1 MFGRSGPAA
10 EGEDVAVGL
19 LKVGE
24 FSNRHEVDRCDHAA
38 SSGRIREV
46 RRKRRVDGTGRS
58 CELRLVAKWRQTC
71 VDWLVGGRRVSGQE
85 RERKGTFIDEDS
97 CLFFPHKG
105 IFSTRRSVE
114 KDVFASPFRSLLS
127 SPLDC
132 YSEMSFYGHKK
143 QESSF
148 GGGSWSLPP
157 LPIQQTLM
165 LHLNFALRG
174 AQDAIK
180 IQVAGE
186 KLSIDKVR
194 TEVLRVP
201 LPLLRS
207 QGVDPK

>member
-1 MFGRSGPAA
+1 MKTPVF
-10 EGEDVAVGL
+10 
-19 LKVGE
+19 
-24 FSNRHEVDRCDHAA
+24 
-38 SSGRIREV
+38 
-46 RRKRRVDGTGRS
+46 
-58 CELRLVAKWRQTC
+58 
-71 VDWLVGGRRVSGQE
+71 
-85 RERKGTFIDEDS
+85 
-97 CLFFPHKG
+97 FFPHKG
-105 IFSTRRSVE
+105 IFSTRRSLE

-127 SPLDC
+127 SPLNRC
-132 YSEMSFYGHKK
+132 TEMSFYGHKK

-207 QGVDPK
+207 QGVDPKL